1 MKKKNYI
8 NKGFKSPI
16 KEIYFDK
23 VEYEN
28 LKAKSREKSPVR
40 KFIFEDNYNKEG
52 KKVVLKLFKALLKKK
67 IKVKKNKIK

>member
-1 MKKKNYI
+1 LKKKNYI

-28 LKAKSREKSPVR
+28 LKTKTREKFPVG
-40 KFIFEDNYNKEG
+40 KFF
-52 KKVVLKLFKALLKKK
+52 
-67 IKVKKNKIK
+67 

>member
-8 NKGFKSPI
+8 NNGFKSPI
-16 KEIYFDK
+16 KKIYFDK

-40 KFIFEDNYNKEG
+40 KFIFEDNYNKDG
-52 KKVVLKLFKALLKKK
+52 KESVIEIIQSNVKEKDKN
-67 IKVKKNKIK
+67 KKNKNK

>member
-8 NKGFKSPI
+8 NNGFKSPI

-28 LKAKSREKSPVR
+28 LKAKSREKISVR
-40 KFIFEDNYNKEG
+40 KSIFEDNQNE
-52 KKVVLKLFKALLKKK
+52 KKVLLKLFKGS
-67 IKVKKNKIK
+67 